1 MKYFTKIFSVVAL
14 CLFGVLGTQAKV
26 EQVHAT
32 FASPSN
38 TNTTW
43 TPDAS
48 GVTKGTFTWSTT
60 YYNQLRNIGLP
71 TGDITGYKKLV
82 VDCEIKSGNQ
92 FRILIYKGGSNLTLY
107 ASDGLNEFILADTLK
122 ALYPDTYNE
131 FLLDC
136 TEICLSG
143 NNQAA
148 PGEAVIKDVYLETYN
163 DEGEKVFATF
173 ESPNNT
179 NTTWTPDT
187 SGETAGTFTWSTTYY
202 NQLRNIGLPSGDIS
216 GYKKLVVD
224 TEIKSGNQFRILI
237 YKGGSNLTL
246 YASNG
251 LNEFILAD
259 TLKALYP
266 DTYNEFLL
274 DCTEICLS
282 GNNNAAP
289 GEAVIKSVY
298 LETYPEN
305 EVVDI
310 PEIVYE
316 EDPGVPEGDFVDFT
330 EAFPEVQA
338 RIGLG
343 TDGHP
348 IVLGNGDVVLG
359 QRSKNVVADLSAYS
373 KFTMVTS
380 PNLKL
385 VLYMNHE
392 VDAQQNAGDYSEAD
406 AGKYVFMDV
415 QADENGLIEVDLT
428 QFTKQDLN
436 CIALPWDNNNKG
448 TVWHLLL
455 TAAGEVDPLAADK
468 KALEE
473 AIAAAKMRTAL
484 GKTEESFATL
494 TDAIADA
501 EAALVAEEA
510 TAETLATAKQNV
522 EAAIEGLTLAEGYTK
537 LTSEM
542 YFNWS
547 DPENPVALD
556 LATVLFASTGQPYGD
571 PQVKYFNYADLTG
584 YDKLVIGVAEGTP
597 RIMLNR
603 AEPLEEGVEGYDP
616 NGGAYIQITDAP
628 VEGVVEVDLTQY
640 DFAHLNAIKGANW
653 SNVTVTDLLL
663 YKAPVVATHT
673 WDFTQWSE
681 ATVANLKAEAA
692 KVTVEADLEKEGNT
706 MCVDNGALWS
716 DHEKKP
722 GTSCDTYAA
731 SKDNCFWYMG
741 GEAEPTANGEA
752 VAEFAGLEFNTTYG
766 ASRALAIA
774 VNYPS
779 TSLGT
784 YNGPAYL
791 WFGGKNQTILTIK
804 NVKPGTTITMGVES
818 HKSSDARGVKLF
830 LDDNELTDPEGAAV
844 SAPKTYTEQTW
855 QVPVVDSEVVNIV
868 VKNTNGCHIY
878 FIDAEI
884 GESGTTGINTVE
896 TSTVANDAIYNLAG
910 QRVAQPAKGLF
921 IINGKKVVIK

>member
-1 MKYFTKIFSVVAL
+1 MKYFTKIFCVVAL

-82 VDCEIKSGNQ
+82 VDCKINSGNQ

-143 NNQAA
+143 NNNAA
-148 PGEAVIKDVYLETYN
+148 PGEAVINDVYLETYN

-173 ESPNNT
+173 ASPSNT

-310 PEIVYE
+310 PDIVYE

-338 RIGLG
+338 KIGLG
-343 TDGHP
+343 TDSHP

-359 QRSKNVVADLSAYS
+359 ARSKNVIADLSAYS

-392 VDAQQNAGDYSEAD
+392 VDAQQNAGDYSDAD
-406 AGKYVFMDV
+406 AGKYVFMDL

-436 CIALPWDNNNKG
+436 CLALPWDNNNKG
-448 TVWHLLL
+448 TVWH
-455 TAAGEVDPLAADK
+455 
-468 KALEE
+468 
-473 AIAAAKMRTAL
+473 
-484 GKTEESFATL
+484 
-494 TDAIADA
+494 
-501 EAALVAEEA
+501 
-510 TAETLATAKQNV
+510 
-522 EAAIEGLTLAEGYTK
+522 
-537 LTSEM
+537 
-542 YFNWS
+542 
-547 DPENPVALD
+547 
-556 LATVLFASTGQPYGD
+556 
-571 PQVKYFNYADLTG
+571 
-584 YDKLVIGVAEGTP
+584 
-597 RIMLNR
+597 
-603 AEPLEEGVEGYDP
+603 
-616 NGGAYIQITDAP
+616 
-628 VEGVVEVDLTQY
+628 
-640 DFAHLNAIKGANW
+640 
-653 SNVTVTDLLL
+653 LLL

-681 ATVANLKAEAA
+681 ATVTNLKAEAA
-692 KVTVEADLEKEGNT
+692 KVTVEADPDKEGNT

-818 HKSSDARGVKLF
+818 HKSSEGRGVKLF
-830 LDDNELTDPEGAAV
+830 LDDNELMDPEGNAV

-855 QVPVVDSEVVNIV
+855 QVPVVDSEVVDIV

-884 GESGTTGINTVE
+884 GESSTTGINTVE
-896 TSTVANDAIYNLAG
+896 TSTVANGAIYNLAG

>member
-1 MKYFTKIFSVVAL
+1 MKYFTKIFCVVAL

-32 FASPSN
+32 FESPNN

-148 PGEAVIKDVYLETYN
+148 PGEAVIK
-163 DEGEKVFATF
+163 
-173 ESPNNT
+173 
-179 NTTWTPDT
+179 
-187 SGETAGTFTWSTTYY
+187 
-202 NQLRNIGLPSGDIS
+202 
-216 GYKKLVVD
+216 
-224 TEIKSGNQFRILI
+224 
-237 YKGGSNLTL
+237 
-246 YASNG
+246 
-251 LNEFILAD
+251 
-259 TLKALYP
+259 
-266 DTYNEFLL
+266 
-274 DCTEICLS
+274 
-282 GNNNAAP
+282 
-289 GEAVIKSVY
+289 SVY

-310 PEIVYE
+310 PDIVYE
-316 EDPGVPEGDFVDFT
+316 EDPGVPEGDFVNFT
-330 EAFPEVQA
+330 DAFPNLNP

-348 IVLGNGDVVLG
+348 IVLGNGEVVLG
-359 QRSKNVVADLSAYS
+359 ERSKNVVADLSAYS
-373 KFTMVTS
+373 KLTMVTS

-392 VDAQQNAGDYSEAD
+392 IDAKQNAGDYTDAD
-406 AGKYVFMDV
+406 AGKYVFMDL

-501 EAALVAEEA
+501 EAALVAEGA

-542 YFNWS
+542 YFDWS
-547 DPENPVALD
+547 DPENPRALD

-571 PQVKYFNYADLTG
+571 PSVKYFNYADISE

-603 AEPLEEGVEGYDP
+603 AEPVEGGDV
-616 NGGAYIQITDAP
+616 NGGDYIQITDAP

-653 SNVTVTDLLL
+653 QNVTVTDLLL

-692 KVTVEADLEKEGNT
+692 KVTVEADPDKEGNT
-706 MCVDNGALWS
+706 MCIDNGALWS

-752 VAEFAGLEFNTTYG
+752 IAEFDGLEFNTSYG

-830 LDDNELTDPEGAAV
+830 LDDNELMDPEGAAV
-844 SAPKTYTEQTW
+844 AAPKTYTEQTW
-855 QVPVVDSEVVNIV
+855 QVPVVNSEVVDIV

>member
-82 VDCEIKSGNQ
+82 VDCEIKSGEK
-92 FRILIYKGGSNLTLY
+92 FRILFYKGGSNLTLY
-107 ASDGLNEFILADTLK
+107 AEDGLNEFI
-122 ALYPDTYNE
+122 
-131 FLLDC
+131 
-136 TEICLSG
+136 
-143 NNQAA
+143 
-148 PGEAVIKDVYLETYN
+148 IKDELE
-163 DEGEKVFATF
+163 
-173 ESPNNT
+173 
-179 NTTWTPDT
+179 
-187 SGETAGTFTWSTTYY
+187 
-202 NQLRNIGLPSGDIS
+202 
-216 GYKKLVVD
+216 
-224 TEIKSGNQFRILI
+224 
-237 YKGGSNLTL
+237 
-246 YASNG
+246 
-251 LNEFILAD
+251 
-259 TLKALYP
+259 ALYP

-316 EDPGVPEGDFVDFT
+316 EDPGVPEGDFVDFKD
-330 EAFPEVQA
+330 AFPEVQA

-343 TDGHP
+343 TDSHP

-473 AIAAAKMRTAL
+473 TIAAAKMRTSL

-542 YFNWS
+542 YFDWS

-556 LATVLFASTGQPYGD
+556 IATVLFASTGQPYGD
-571 PQVKYFNYADLTG
+571 PSVKYFNYADISE

-603 AEPLEEGVEGYDP
+603 AEPVEGGDA
-616 NGGAYIQITDAP
+616 NGGAYVEITDAP

-692 KVTVEADLEKEGNT
+692 KVTVEADPEKEGNT

-752 VAEFAGLEFNTTYG
+752 IAEFAGLEFNTTYG

-791 WFGGKNQTILTIK
+791 WFGGKNQTVLTIK

-818 HKSSDARGVKLF
+818 HKSSEGRGVKLF

-844 SAPKTYTEQTW
+844 AAPKTYTEQTW
-855 QVPVVDSEVVNIV
+855 QVPVVDSEVVDIV